1 MRIAIVE
8 MICGIILTG
17 IIPPFFIIAEKN
29 QKRDD
34 RWKTYDAEQE
44 DSAMERLIFSI
55 TVFFVIASI
64 LIQQNANLLFGIIM
78 GSSLFQLLVLNGI
91 SRITSERKYLFTDNY
106 QGGKYLIFV
115 VVLLLFLSAD
125 YLLTGKTNNNMIS
138 RTDGII
144 LIAVY
149 LIFHFSMHKIRKT
162 DKENFIHRRVKKE
175 NRKSRGSR
183 EITKNAE
190 DRKDT
195 ENRVNEHFRE
205 KRRRGIINAIILLII
220 ALGAYFL
227 TAGIGRLAIEI
238 SQSQYFAGVL
248 FGGIAVNI
256 SSGILLSIES
266 NEPTK
271 YGKQTIENVL
281 LVNTFLLGCTVLV
294 REIRI
299 SQYMIY
305 ALMLFALVTIL
316 MEGLK
321 KIDNRLAGSGMV
333 TVYIGIIIYIILH
346 H

>member
-1 MRIAIVE
+1 MRIAIIE

-17 IIPPFFIIAEKN
+17 IIPPFLILAGKN
-29 QKRDD
+29 GKSKKKEEGRYGA
-34 RWKTYDAEQE
+34 KQE
-44 DSAMERLIFSI
+44 DSVMGKILFSV

-64 LIQQNANLLFGIIM
+64 LIQQNANLLFGIIL

-144 LIAVY
+144 LIAIY
-149 LIFHFSMHKIRKT
+149 LVFHLSMHKGTR
-162 DKENFIHRRVKKE
+162 DKKE
-175 NRKSRGSR
+175 KLK
-183 EITKNAE
+183 EETK
-190 DRKDT
+190 
-195 ENRVNEHFRE
+195 E
-205 KRRRGIINAIILLII
+205 KRKAGDNEFFRQRRRKGIVNAITLLSI
-220 ALGAYFL
+220 AVGAYVL
-227 TAGIGRLAIEI
+227 TAGIGQLAIEM
-238 SQSQYFAGVL
+238 SQSQYFIGVL

-256 SSGILLSIES
+256 SSGILLSIER
-266 NEPTK
+266 NESTK
-271 YGKQTIENVL
+271 YNKQTVENVL
-281 LVNTFLLGCTVLV
+281 FVNTFLLGCTALA
-294 REIRI
+294 REIRV

-305 ALMLFALVTIL
+305 VFMLFALVTIL

-333 TVYIGIIIYIILH
+333 TVYIGIIVYIILH

>member
-17 IIPPFFIIAEKN
+17 IIPPFLILFDKNKEQENGNKAE
-29 QKRDD
+29 REHG
-34 RWKTYDAEQE
+34 TEQE
-44 DSAMERLIFSI
+44 DSVMGKILFSV

-64 LIQQNANLLFGIIM
+64 LMQQNANLLFGTIL

-125 YLLTGKTNNNMIS
+125 YLLTGKTNNNIIS

-149 LIFHFSMHKIRKT
+149 LVFHFSMHKSR
-162 DKENFIHRRVKKE
+162 KENLKYERKE
-175 NRKSRGSR
+175 NKENGKSKEFAKNRR
-183 EITKNAE
+183 NAE
-190 DRKDT
+190 
-195 ENRVNEHFRE
+195 NRADEYFSKR
-205 KRRRGIINAIILLII
+205 RRRGIINAIILLVI
-220 ALGAYFL
+220 AAGAYLL
-227 TAGIGRLAIEI
+227 TASIGRLAIEI
-238 SQSQYFAGVL
+238 SQSQYFMGVL
-248 FGGIAVNI
+248 FGGITVNI
-256 SSGILLSIES
+256 SSGILLSIERTES
-266 NEPTK
+266 TK
-271 YGKQTIENVL
+271 YSKQTVENVL
-281 LVNTFLLGCTVLV
+281 LVNTFLMGYTVLV
-294 REIRI
+294 REIRVR
-299 SQYMIY
+299 QYMIY
-305 ALMLFALVTIL
+305 AFILFALASIL

-333 TVYIGIIIYIILH
+333 TVYIGIIVYIILH